1 MEAII
6 ERIQEYRNA
15 VLDALKKSNNHYR
28 SQKIK
33 IKVNDKSIEYYR
45 WLHPYQG
52 RWELDALFNKEELVN
67 ISKLI
72 KPNSIVL
79 DIGAQ
84 TGNMAVA
91 YSLYA
96 KNVIAFEPNPAAF
109 EVLEKNATC
118 NLITPYNFACS
129 QEEGECEFHYSDP
142 GLCNG
147 GYASVLDKGVGV
159 TGHSLPLDV
168 YMVNVT
174 DFIKNNHTDDL
185 NNISFIKID
194 AEGHDKEILPTLKE
208 IIDLNKPIIQTEIYD
223 GLTPNETDQLIN
235 VINDLGYKA
244 YDMDTCNN
252 NIDNLQDEIKSHKDI
267 KPNSGHNLICLP

>member
-1 MEAII
+1 MDTTI
-6 ERIQEYRNA
+6 ERITEYRNA
-15 VLDALKKSNNHYR
+15 VLDALKKSNNYYG
-28 SQKIK
+28 SKKINV
-33 IKVNDKSIEYYR
+33 KVNDKTIKYYR

-52 RWELDALFNKEELVN
+52 MWELDALFNQKELTN

-91 YSLYA
+91 YSVFA

-109 EVLEKNATC
+109 EVLEKNSKI
-118 NLITPYNFACS
+118 NSITPYNFACS
-129 QEEGECEFHYSDP
+129 LEEGECEFHYSDP

-168 YMVNVT
+168 YMINVV
-174 DFIKNNHTDDL
+174 DFIKKHHADDF

-208 IIDLNKPIIQTEIYD
+208 ILDKNKPIIQTEIYD
-223 GLTPNETDQLIN
+223 GLTSNETDELIK
-235 VINDLGYKA
+235 VINNLGYKA

-252 NIDNLQDEIKSHKDI
+252 DIDNLQDEIKSHKDI
-267 KPNSGHNLICLP
+267 NPNSGHNLICLK

>member
-1 MEAII
+1 MNTT
-6 ERIQEYRNA
+6 ERVKEHREA
-15 VLDALKKSNNHYR
+15 VLNYLKQTNNYYNTLEVNLEVNNK
-28 SQKIK
+28 KI
-33 IKVNDKSIEYYR
+33 NYYR

-52 RWELDALFNKEELVN
+52 NWELEALFNPNELNN

-91 YSLYA
+91 YSLFA
-96 KNVIAFEPNPAAF
+96 NNVIAFEPNPATY
-109 EVLEKNATC
+109 EVLEKNSTC
-118 NLITPYNFACS
+118 NPITPYNFAIS
-129 QEEGECEFHYSDP
+129 AEEGECEFHYSDP

-147 GYASVLDKGVGV
+147 GYASVLDRGVGV
-159 TGHSLPLDV
+159 TGHSLPLDI
-168 YMVNVT
+168 YMVNVV
-174 DFIKNNHTDDL
+174 DFIKSNHPDDI

-194 AEGHDKEILPTLKE
+194 AEGHDKEIIPTLKE

-223 GLTPNETDQLIN
+223 GLTPNETDQLIK
-235 VINDLGYKA
+235 VINNLGYKA
-244 YDMDTCNN
+244 YDMDACNN